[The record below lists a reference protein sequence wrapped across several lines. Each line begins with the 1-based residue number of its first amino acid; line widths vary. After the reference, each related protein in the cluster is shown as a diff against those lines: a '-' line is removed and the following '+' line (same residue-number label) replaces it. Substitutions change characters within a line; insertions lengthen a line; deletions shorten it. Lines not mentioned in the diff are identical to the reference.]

1 VKLQTS
7 IPSQDVDCSYL
18 TDLSPNDRPWDDHA
32 LERDQVR
39 NLYLAKGHKYALSM
53 SNCSLWLEFALKP
66 SLDTSDLKFKLQS
79 ARFCR
84 VRHCPVCQW
93 RRSLKWRAKFLQ
105 VLPKIQDDH
114 STYQYLFLTLTVK
127 NCPIDTLHQTLTAMN
142 TAWAKLVKRKVF
154 SPVGWVK
161 SAEVTKSKNGEAHP
175 HFHVLLM
182 VKPDYFV
189 RNYISQ
195 VEWSDLWRD
204 SMQLDYQPVVHVR
217 KVQPKK
223 LDDPHQGL
231 RDAVCETL
239 KYQVKPSDLVNDA
252 DWLCELTKQ
261 LHRTRAVS
269 VGGLFKT
276 YLSDLGDE
284 PDDLININDDSST
297 LLDEDFGK
305 FLFHWQYQDKR
316 YKSNS

>member
-1 VKLQTS
+1 
-7 IPSQDVDCSYL
+7 
-18 TDLSPNDRPWDDHA
+18 
-32 LERDQVR
+32 
-39 NLYLAKGHKYALSM
+39 
-53 SNCSLWLEFALKP
+53 
-66 SLDTSDLKFKLQS
+66 
-79 ARFCR
+79 
-84 VRHCPVCQW
+84 
-93 RRSLKWRAKFLQ
+93 
-105 VLPKIQDDH
+105 
-114 STYQYLFLTLTVK
+114 
-127 NCPIDTLHQTLTAMN
+127 MN